1 MRDAHIVEASI
12 EREKKMFSTAQHVLK
27 MSDDSFL
34 LPLLVNEKQIS
45 FFAIYR
51 FSISIM
57 HMKSCYS

>member
-12 EREKKMFSTAQHVLK
+12 EREKNVFDSTGCIK
-27 MSDDSFL
+27 MSDDSFF
-34 LPLLVNEKQIS
+34 LPFVVNEKQIS

-57 HMKSCYS
+57 PMKSCYS